1 MKRSKPWT
9 IVLTTALLASLV
21 PAAAFGAAAWAP
33 NVTYKVGDLADYSGS
48 TYQVLQ
54 NHTSQTGWEPSNVPA
69 LWKLVS
75 SGGTADTQAPS
86 APANLISS
94 AKTSTSV
101 TLSWGAST
109 DNVGVAGYDVYR
121 GTALAGTATG
131 TGFTVS
137 GLTANTAYSFTVKA
151 KDAAGNVSPSSNV
164 LSVTTS
170 PASAADTQAP
180 TVPAGLKASGVTSSS
195 VSLSWTAST
204 DNVGVT
210 GYEVYRGTVLAGTA
224 AGTTFTVSGLAA
236 STAYSFTVKAKDAAG
251 NVSAA
256 STAVSATTSA
266 PPTGGSGGYK
276 IVTYYPAWAVYA
288 RNFKVPDIDASKITH
303 INYAFADICWNGRHG
318 NPDPSSPNPQTW
330 ACADETGNINV
341 PNGTIVQGDP
351 WADTGMSYPGDT
363 WDEPIKGSFKQL
375 IKLKQAN
382 PHLKTIISVGGW
394 SWSNRFSDVAADPAA
409 RAVFAKSAV
418 DFLRKYQFDGV
429 DLDWEYPVSGG
440 LAGNTYRPED
450 KQNYTLLLQTIRAEL
465 DKAGTADGR
474 KYLLTIA
481 SGAGPAFVANTEL
494 GKISQ
499 TLDWIN
505 IMTYDFHGGWDPKA
519 GQNAPLY
526 FDPAD
531 PSTDPVNFNVD
542 KAVANHL
549 NAGVAP
555 SKLVMG
561 LPYYGRGMQ
570 GCANVNGGL
579 YQTCSGTA
587 AKGTWENGSFDFYD
601 LEANYIN
608 KNGYTRYWNSV
619 TKTPYLY
626 NPSGGIFISYD
637 DAQSITEKVNYIKS
651 RGLGG
656 AMSWEVTQDR
666 NRTLQTAVKNGL
678 NP

>member
-1 MKRSKPWT
+1 M
-9 IVLTTALLASLV
+9 
-21 PAAAFGAAAWAP
+21 
-33 NVTYKVGDLADYSGS
+33 
-48 TYQVLQ
+48 
-54 NHTSQTGWEPSNVPA
+54 
-69 LWKLVS
+69 
-75 SGGTADTQAPS
+75 
-86 APANLISS
+86 
-94 AKTSTSV
+94 
-101 TLSWGAST
+101 
-109 DNVGVAGYDVYR
+109 
-121 GTALAGTATG
+121 
-131 TGFTVS
+131 
-137 GLTANTAYSFTVKA
+137 
-151 KDAAGNVSPSSNV
+151 
-164 LSVTTS
+164 
-170 PASAADTQAP
+170 
-180 TVPAGLKASGVTSSS
+180 
-195 VSLSWTAST
+195 
-204 DNVGVT
+204 
-210 GYEVYRGTVLAGTA
+210 
-224 AGTTFTVSGLAA
+224 
-236 STAYSFTVKAKDAAG
+236 
-251 NVSAA
+251 
-256 STAVSATTSA
+256 
-266 PPTGGSGGYK
+266 
-276 IVTYYPAWAVYA
+276 
-288 RNFKVPDIDASKITH
+288 
-303 INYAFADICWNGRHG
+303 
-318 NPDPSSPNPQTW
+318 
-330 ACADETGNINV
+330 
-341 PNGTIVQGDP
+341 
-351 WADTGMSYPGDT
+351 
-363 WDEPIKGSFKQL
+363 
-375 IKLKQAN
+375 
-382 PHLKTIISVGGW
+382 
-394 SWSNRFSDVAADPAA
+394 AADPAA